1 MARLSVAPRAKDDSK
16 FATFLDEYER
26 RVEATPPGMCA
37 VAMQLDLLRAGGC
50 QTCGKCV
57 PCREGIAHIETLLE
71 EVLAFDVE
79 PDVLD
84 EIRAQATVVRDT
96 ADCAIGWHAAEVLLA
111 GLNTFKEEFESHVK
125 QGQCREGVAQTVPCE
140 TLCPAHVN
148 VPAYIALA
156 GSGDYAGAVGMI
168 RKDNP
173 FPTACAFVCEHPCEN
188 RCRRTLIDAPIN
200 IRGIKKFAVDQLA
213 ADKVTTPAPAA
224 PTGKKIAIVGGGP
237 SGLTCAY
244 FCALMGHEV
253 HVLEMRKQLGGMMRY
268 GIPAYRFPRERLDED
283 IRAIVSAGNVT
294 VHTEYRIDAEGMR
307 RLSEE
312 YDAVYVAIGAQGG
325 KTLKLEGA
333 DAEGVMS
340 AVDLLTKIGDDEY
353 PDFTGKN
360 VVVVGGGNVAMD
372 CARTSVRA
380 GAASVT
386 VAYRRRLED
395 MTALRAE
402 IDSAMQEGVEMM
414 TLQAPDHIE
423 VENGQAVALYTQ
435 PQFIGPVKRRPP
447 GSAEGGQTA
456 CARTCR
462 RGAHRRGP
470 RHRECAVR
478 GGGHA
483 GRSHLLRSRRWLEVG
498 GSLDNVFV
506 GGDCQVGPKTV
517 IIAIGAGKVAARN
530 IDDYL
535 GFNHELDC
543 GVEVPPAAANWRQPC
558 GRVNIVERPAR
569 ERKGDFDAVEVEM
582 FTEEAFQE
590 ARRCLRCDHFGC
602 GCLTREG
609 SNMCKVTI
617 DGVAV
622 EVPEGSTIL
631 DAAKRAG
638 VDIPTLCYMARD

>member
-1 MARLSVAPRAKDDSK
+1 MARLSVAPRAKDDAK

-71 EVLAFDVE
+71 EVLAFDAE

-111 GLNTFKEEFESHVK
+111 GLSMFKEEFESHVK
-125 QGQCREGVAQTVPCE
+125 QGKCREGVAQTVPCE

-156 GSGDYAGAVGMI
+156 GSGDYAGAIGMV

-173 FPTACAFVCEHPCEN
+173 FPTACAFVCEHPCEK

-213 ADKVTTPAPAA
+213 ADQVPTPAPAA
-224 PTGKKIAIVGGGP
+224 PTGKKVAIVGGGP

-294 VHTEYRIDAEGMR
+294 VHTECRIDAEGMR

-435 PQFIGPVKRRPP
+435 PQFIGPVKRGRPAP
-447 GSAEGGQTA
+447 QKADKPLVRVPADVVLIAVGQDIESAPFEEAGMQA
-456 CARTCR
+456 DRTYFEADD
-462 RGAHRRGP
+462 GLKS
-470 RHRECAVR
+470 V
-478 GGGHA
+478 
-483 GRSHLLRSRRWLEVG
+483 

-582 FTEEAFQE
+582 SAEEAFQE

-602 GCLTREG
+602 GVLDEG
-609 SNMCKVTI
+609 RVQY
-617 DGVAV
+617 V
-622 EVPEGSTIL
+622 
-631 DAAKRAG
+631 
-638 VDIPTLCYMARD
+638 

>member
-1 MARLSVAPRAKDDSK
+1 MARLSVAPRAKDDAK

-71 EVLAFDVE
+71 EVLAFGAESDALE
-79 PDVLD
+79 
-84 EIRAQATVVRDT
+84 EIRAQAAVVRDT

-111 GLNTFKEEFESHVK
+111 GLDTFKEEFESHVK
-125 QGQCREGVAQTVPCE
+125 QGKCREGVAQTVPCE

-156 GSGDYAGAVGMI
+156 GSGDYAGAIGMV

-213 ADKVTTPAPAA
+213 ADRVPTPAPAA

-294 VHTEYRIDAEGMR
+294 VHTECRIDAEGMR

-325 KTLKLEGA
+325 KTLKLDGA

-353 PDFTGKN
+353 PNFTGKN

-435 PQFIGPVKRRPP
+435 PQFIGPVKRGRPAP
-447 GSAEGGQTA
+447 QKADKPLVRVPADVVLIAVGQDIESAPFEEAGMQA
-456 CARTCR
+456 DRTYFEADD
-462 RGAHRRGP
+462 GLKS
-470 RHRECAVR
+470 V
-478 GGGHA
+478 
-483 GRSHLLRSRRWLEVG
+483 

-535 GFNHELDC
+535 GSNHELDC

-558 GRVNIVERPAR
+558 GRVNVVERPAR

-582 FTEEAFQE
+582 SAEEAFQE

-602 GCLTREG
+602 GVLDEG
-609 SNMCKVTI
+609 RVQY
-617 DGVAV
+617 V
-622 EVPEGSTIL
+622 
-631 DAAKRAG
+631 
-638 VDIPTLCYMARD
+638 

>member
-1 MARLSVAPRAKDDSK
+1 MARLSVAPRAKDDAK

-71 EVLAFDVE
+71 EVLAFDAE

-111 GLNTFKEEFESHVK
+111 GLNTFIEEFESHVK
-125 QGQCREGVAQTVPCE
+125 QGKCCEGVAQTVPCE

-156 GSGDYAGAVGMI
+156 GSGDYAGAIGMV

-213 ADKVTTPAPAA
+213 ADRAPTPAPAA

-294 VHTEYRIDAEGMR
+294 VRTECRIDAEGMR

-325 KTLKLEGA
+325 KTLKLDGA

-435 PQFIGPVKRRPP
+435 PQFIGPVKRGRPAP
-447 GSAEGGQTA
+447 QKADKPLVRVPADVVLIAVGQDIESAPFEEAGMQA
-456 CARTCR
+456 DRTYFEADD
-462 RGAHRRGP
+462 GLKS
-470 RHRECAVR
+470 V
-478 GGGHA
+478 
-483 GRSHLLRSRRWLEVG
+483 

-543 GVEVPPAAANWRQPC
+543 GVEVPPTAANWRQPC

-582 FTEEAFQE
+582 SAEEAFQE

-602 GCLTREG
+602 GVLDEG
-609 SNMCKVTI
+609 RVQY
-617 DGVAV
+617 V
-622 EVPEGSTIL
+622 
-631 DAAKRAG
+631 
-638 VDIPTLCYMARD
+638 

>member
-1 MARLSVAPRAKDDSK
+1 MARLSVAPRAKDDAK

-57 PCREGIAHIETLLE
+57 PCREGIVHIETLLE
-71 EVLAFDVE
+71 EVLAFSADS
-79 PDVLD
+79 DVLE
-84 EIRAQATVVRDT
+84 EIRAQATVVRDA

-111 GLNTFKEEFESHVK
+111 GLDAFKGEFESHVK
-125 QGQCREGVAQTVPCE
+125 QGKCREGVAQTVPCE
-140 TLCPAHVN
+140 TLCPVHVN

-156 GSGDYAGAVGMI
+156 GLGDYAGAIGMV

-173 FPTACAFVCEHPCEN
+173 FPTACAFVCEHPCEK

-213 ADKVTTPAPAA
+213 ADQVPTPAPAA
-224 PTGKKIAIVGGGP
+224 PTGKKVAIVGGGP
-237 SGLTCAY
+237 SGLTCTY

-294 VHTEYRIDAEGMR
+294 VHTECRIDAEGMR
-307 RLSEE
+307 RLSGE

-325 KTLKLEGA
+325 KTLKLDGA

-360 VVVVGGGNVAMD
+360 VVVIGGGNVAMD

-435 PQFIGPVKRRPP
+435 PQFIGPVKRGRPAP
-447 GSAEGGQTA
+447 QKADKPLVRVPADVVLIAVGQDIESAPFEEAGMQA
-456 CARTCR
+456 DRTYFEADD
-462 RGAHRRGP
+462 GLKS
-470 RHRECAVR
+470 V
-478 GGGHA
+478 
-483 GRSHLLRSRRWLEVG
+483 

-582 FTEEAFQE
+582 SAEEAFQE

-602 GCLTREG
+602 GVLDEG
-609 SNMCKVTI
+609 RVQY
-617 DGVAV
+617 V
-622 EVPEGSTIL
+622 
-631 DAAKRAG
+631 
-638 VDIPTLCYMARD
+638 

>member
-1 MARLSVAPRAKDDSK
+1 MARLSVAPRAKDDAK

-71 EVLAFDVE
+71 EVLAFDAE
-79 PDVLD
+79 PDVLE

-156 GSGDYAGAVGMI
+156 GSGDYAGAIGMV

-173 FPTACAFVCEHPCEN
+173 FPTACAFVCEHPCED
-188 RCRRTLIDAPIN
+188 RCRRTLIDASIN

-213 ADKVTTPAPAA
+213 ADQVPTPAPAA
-224 PTGKKIAIVGGGP
+224 PTGKKVAIVGGGP

-294 VHTEYRIDAEGMR
+294 VHTECRIDAEGMR

-325 KTLKLEGA
+325 KTLKLDGA

-435 PQFIGPVKRRPP
+435 PQFIGPVKRGRPAP
-447 GSAEGGQTA
+447 QKADKPLVRVPADVVLIAVGQDIKSAPFEEAGMQA
-456 CARTCR
+456 DRTYFEADD
-462 RGAHRRGP
+462 GLKS
-470 RHRECAVR
+470 V
-478 GGGHA
+478 
-483 GRSHLLRSRRWLEVG
+483 

-582 FTEEAFQE
+582 SAEEAFQE

-602 GCLTREG
+602 GVLDEG
-609 SNMCKVTI
+609 RVQY
-617 DGVAV
+617 V
-622 EVPEGSTIL
+622 
-631 DAAKRAG
+631 
-638 VDIPTLCYMARD
+638 

>member
-1 MARLSVAPRAKDDSK
+1 MARLSVAPRAKDDAK

-71 EVLAFDVE
+71 EVLAFDAE
-79 PDVLD
+79 PDALD
-84 EIRAQATVVRDT
+84 EIRAQAAVVRDT

-111 GLNTFKEEFESHVK
+111 GLDTFKEEFESHVN
-125 QGQCREGVAQTVPCE
+125 QGKCREGVAQTVPCE

-156 GSGDYAGAVGMI
+156 GSGDYAGAIGMI

-213 ADKVTTPAPAA
+213 ADQVETPAPVA
-224 PTGKKIAIVGGGP
+224 PTGKKVAIVGGGP

-294 VHTEYRIDAEGMR
+294 VHTECRIDAEGMR

-325 KTLKLEGA
+325 KTLKLDGA

-340 AVDLLTKIGDDEY
+340 AVDLLTKIGDGDY

-423 VENGQAVALYTQ
+423 VEDGRAVALHTQ
-435 PQFIGPVKRRPP
+435 PQFIGPVKRGRPAP
-447 GSAEGGQTA
+447 QKADKPLVRVPADVVLIAVGQDIESAPFEEAGMQA
-456 CARTCR
+456 DRTYFEADD
-462 RGAHRRGP
+462 GLKS
-470 RHRECAVR
+470 V
-478 GGGHA
+478 
-483 GRSHLLRSRRWLEVG
+483 

-530 IDDYL
+530 IDDFL

-582 FTEEAFQE
+582 SAEEAFQE

-602 GCLTREG
+602 GVLDEG
-609 SNMCKVTI
+609 RVQY
-617 DGVAV
+617 V
-622 EVPEGSTIL
+622 
-631 DAAKRAG
+631 
-638 VDIPTLCYMARD
+638 

>member
-26 RVEATPPGMCA
+26 RAEATPPGMCA

-71 EVLAFDVE
+71 EVLAFSADSDALE
-79 PDVLD
+79 
-84 EIRAQATVVRDT
+84 EIRAQAAVVRDT

-111 GLNTFKEEFESHVK
+111 GLDTFKEEFESHVK
-125 QGQCREGVAQTVPCE
+125 QGKCREGVAQTVPCE

-156 GSGDYAGAVGMI
+156 GSGDYAGAIGMV

-213 ADKVTTPAPAA
+213 ADQVPTPAPAA
-224 PTGKKIAIVGGGP
+224 PTGKKVAIVGGGP

-294 VHTEYRIDAEGMR
+294 VHTECRIDAEGMR

-325 KTLKLEGA
+325 KTLKLDGA

-380 GAASVT
+380 GAARVT

-435 PQFIGPVKRRPP
+435 PQFIGPVKRGRPAP
-447 GSAEGGQTA
+447 QKADKPPVRVPADVVLIAVGQDIESAPFEEAGMQA
-456 CARTCR
+456 DRTYFEADD
-462 RGAHRRGP
+462 GLKS
-470 RHRECAVR
+470 V
-478 GGGHA
+478 
-483 GRSHLLRSRRWLEVG
+483 

-582 FTEEAFQE
+582 SAEEAFQE

-602 GCLTREG
+602 GVLDEG
-609 SNMCKVTI
+609 RVQY
-617 DGVAV
+617 V
-622 EVPEGSTIL
+622 
-631 DAAKRAG
+631 
-638 VDIPTLCYMARD
+638 

>member
-1 MARLSVAPRAKDDSK
+1 MARLSVAPRTKDDSK

-71 EVLAFDVE
+71 EVLAFDAE

-96 ADCAIGWHAAEVLLA
+96 ADCAIGWHAAEVLLT
-111 GLNTFKEEFESHVK
+111 GLDSFKEEFENHVK
-125 QGQCREGVAQTVPCE
+125 QGKCREGVAQTVPCE

-156 GSGDYAGAVGMI
+156 GLGDYAGAIDMI

-173 FPTACAFVCEHPCEN
+173 FPTACAFVCEHPCEK

-200 IRGIKKFAVDQLA
+200 IRGIKKFAVDQLV
-213 ADKVTTPAPAA
+213 ADQVPTPAPAA
-224 PTGKKIAIVGGGP
+224 PTGKKVAIVGGGP

-294 VHTEYRIDAEGMR
+294 VHTECHIDAEGMR

-360 VVVVGGGNVAMD
+360 VVVIGGGNVAMD

-435 PQFIGPVKRRPP
+435 PQFIGPVKRGRPAP
-447 GSAEGGQTA
+447 QKADKPLVRVPADVVLIAVGQDIESAPFEEAGMQA
-456 CARTCR
+456 DRTYFEADD
-462 RGAHRRGP
+462 GLKS
-470 RHRECAVR
+470 V
-478 GGGHA
+478 
-483 GRSHLLRSRRWLEVG
+483 

-582 FTEEAFQE
+582 SAEEAFQE

-602 GCLTREG
+602 GVLDEG
-609 SNMCKVTI
+609 RVQY
-617 DGVAV
+617 V
-622 EVPEGSTIL
+622 
-631 DAAKRAG
+631 
-638 VDIPTLCYMARD
+638 

>member
-1 MARLSVAPRAKDDSK
+1 MARLSVAPRAKDDAK

-79 PDVLD
+79 PDVLGK
-84 EIRAQATVVRDT
+84 IRAQATVVRDT

-156 GSGDYAGAVGMI
+156 GSGDYAGAIGMI

-213 ADKVTTPAPAA
+213 ADQVPTPALAA

-283 IRAIVSAGNVT
+283 IRAIVSAGNVA
-294 VHTEYRIDAEGMR
+294 VHTECRIDAEGMC

-360 VVVVGGGNVAMD
+360 VVVIGGGNVAMD

-435 PQFIGPVKRRPP
+435 PQFIGPVKRGRPAP
-447 GSAEGGQTA
+447 QKADKPLVRVPADVVLIAVGQDIESAPFEEAGMQA
-456 CARTCR
+456 DRTYFEADD
-462 RGAHRRGP
+462 GLKS
-470 RHRECAVR
+470 V
-478 GGGHA
+478 
-483 GRSHLLRSRRWLEVG
+483 

-582 FTEEAFQE
+582 STEEAFQE

-602 GCLTREG
+602 GVLDEG
-609 SNMCKVTI
+609 RVQY
-617 DGVAV
+617 V
-622 EVPEGSTIL
+622 
-631 DAAKRAG
+631 
-638 VDIPTLCYMARD
+638 

>member
-1 MARLSVAPRAKDDSK
+1 MARLSVAPRAKDDAK

-71 EVLAFDVE
+71 EVLAFDAE
-79 PDVLD
+79 PDALD
-84 EIRAQATVVRDT
+84 EIRAQAAVVRDT
-96 ADCAIGWHAAEVLLA
+96 ADCAIGWHAAEVLLD
-111 GLNTFKEEFESHVK
+111 GLDTFKAEFESHVK
-125 QGQCREGVAQTVPCE
+125 QGKCREGVAQTVPCE

-156 GSGDYAGAVGMI
+156 GSGDYAGAIGMI

-213 ADKVTTPAPAA
+213 ADQVETPAPAA
-224 PTGKKIAIVGGGP
+224 PTGKKVAIVGGGP

-294 VHTEYRIDAEGMR
+294 VHTECRIDAEGMR

-325 KTLKLEGA
+325 KTLKLDGA

-340 AVDLLTKIGDDEY
+340 AVDLLTKIGDGDY

-423 VENGQAVALYTQ
+423 VEDGRAVALHTQ
-435 PQFIGPVKRRPP
+435 PQFIGPVKRGRPAP
-447 GSAEGGQTA
+447 QKADKPLVRVPADVVLIAVGQDIESAPFEEAGMQA
-456 CARTCR
+456 DRTYF
-462 RGAHRRGP
+462 
-470 RHRECAVR
+470 E
-478 GGGHA
+478 A
-483 GRSHLLRSRRWLEVG
+483 GDGLKSV

-530 IDDYL
+530 IDDFL

-582 FTEEAFQE
+582 SAEEAFQE

-602 GCLTREG
+602 GVLDEG
-609 SNMCKVTI
+609 RVQY
-617 DGVAV
+617 V
-622 EVPEGSTIL
+622 
-631 DAAKRAG
+631 
-638 VDIPTLCYMARD
+638 

>member
-57 PCREGIAHIETLLE
+57 PCREGVVHIETLLE
-71 EVLAFDVE
+71 EVLAFDAE
-79 PDVLD
+79 PDALD

-111 GLNTFKEEFESHVK
+111 GLDTFKEEFENHVK
-125 QGQCREGVAQTVPCE
+125 QGKCREGVAQTVPCE

-156 GSGDYAGAVGMI
+156 GSGDYAGAIGMV

-173 FPTACAFVCEHPCEN
+173 FPTACAFVCEHPCEK

-213 ADKVTTPAPAA
+213 ADQVPTPAPAA
-224 PTGKKIAIVGGGP
+224 PTGKKVAIVGGGP

-294 VHTEYRIDAEGMR
+294 VHTECRIDAEGMR
-307 RLSEE
+307 RLSGE

-325 KTLKLEGA
+325 KTLKLDGA

-360 VVVVGGGNVAMD
+360 VVVIGGGNVAMD

-435 PQFIGPVKRRPP
+435 PQFIGPVKRGRPAP
-447 GSAEGGQTA
+447 QKADKPPVRVPADVVLIAVGQDIESAPFEEAGMQA
-456 CARTCR
+456 DRTYFEADD
-462 RGAHRRGP
+462 GLKS
-470 RHRECAVR
+470 V
-478 GGGHA
+478 
-483 GRSHLLRSRRWLEVG
+483 

-582 FTEEAFQE
+582 SAEEAFQE

-602 GCLTREG
+602 GVLDEG
-609 SNMCKVTI
+609 RVQY
-617 DGVAV
+617 V
-622 EVPEGSTIL
+622 
-631 DAAKRAG
+631 
-638 VDIPTLCYMARD
+638 

>member
-26 RVEATPPGMCA
+26 RVEAMPPGMCA

-71 EVLAFDVE
+71 EVLAFDAE
-79 PDVLD
+79 PDVLE

-111 GLNTFKEEFESHVK
+111 GLDSFKEEFENHVK
-125 QGQCREGVAQTVPCE
+125 QGKCREGVAQTVPCE

-156 GSGDYAGAVGMI
+156 GSGDYAGAIGMV

-213 ADKVTTPAPAA
+213 ADQVPTPAPAA
-224 PTGKKIAIVGGGP
+224 PTGKKVAIVGGGP

-294 VHTEYRIDAEGMR
+294 VRTECRIDAEGMR

-325 KTLKLEGA
+325 KTLKLDGA

-435 PQFIGPVKRRPP
+435 PQFIGPVKRGRPAP
-447 GSAEGGQTA
+447 QKADKPLVRVPADVVLIAVGQDIESAPFEEAGMQA
-456 CARTCR
+456 DRTYFEADD
-462 RGAHRRGP
+462 GLKS
-470 RHRECAVR
+470 V
-478 GGGHA
+478 
-483 GRSHLLRSRRWLEVG
+483 
-498 GSLDNVFV
+498 GSLGNVFV

-558 GRVNIVERPAR
+558 GRVNVVERPAR

-582 FTEEAFQE
+582 SAEEAFQE

-602 GCLTREG
+602 GVLDEG
-609 SNMCKVTI
+609 RVQY
-617 DGVAV
+617 V
-622 EVPEGSTIL
+622 
-631 DAAKRAG
+631 
-638 VDIPTLCYMARD
+638 

>member
-1 MARLSVAPRAKDDSK
+1 MARLSVAPRARDDSK

-26 RVEATPPGMCA
+26 RVETTPPGMCA

-57 PCREGIAHIETLLE
+57 PCREGIVHIETLLE
-71 EVLAFDVE
+71 EVLAFSADS
-79 PDVLD
+79 DALD

-111 GLNTFKEEFESHVK
+111 GLDSFKEEFESHVK
-125 QGQCREGVAQTVPCE
+125 QGKCREGVAQTVPCE

-156 GSGDYAGAVGMI
+156 GSGDYAGAIGMV

-173 FPTACAFVCEHPCEN
+173 FPTACAFVCEHPCEK

-213 ADKVTTPAPAA
+213 ADQVPTPAPAA
-224 PTGKKIAIVGGGP
+224 STGKKVAIVGGGP

-253 HVLEMRKQLGGMMRY
+253 HVIEMRKQLGGMMRY

-294 VHTEYRIDAEGMR
+294 VHTECRIDAEGMR

-340 AVDLLTKIGDDEY
+340 AVDLLTKIGDGNY

-423 VENGQAVALYTQ
+423 VENGQAVALYAQ
-435 PQFIGPVKRRPP
+435 PQFIGPVKRGRPAP
-447 GSAEGGQTA
+447 QKADKPLVRVPADVVLIAVGQDIESAPFEEAGMQA
-456 CARTCR
+456 DRTYFEADD
-462 RGAHRRGP
+462 GLKS
-470 RHRECAVR
+470 V
-478 GGGHA
+478 
-483 GRSHLLRSRRWLEVG
+483 

-582 FTEEAFQE
+582 SAEEAFQE

-602 GCLTREG
+602 GVLDEG
-609 SNMCKVTI
+609 RVQY
-617 DGVAV
+617 V
-622 EVPEGSTIL
+622 
-631 DAAKRAG
+631 
-638 VDIPTLCYMARD
+638 

>member
-71 EVLAFDVE
+71 EVLAFDAE
-79 PDVLD
+79 PDVLE
-84 EIRAQATVVRDT
+84 EIRAQAAVVRDT
-96 ADCAIGWHAAEVLLA
+96 ADCAIGWHAAEVLLT
-111 GLNTFKEEFESHVK
+111 GLDSFKEEFESHVK
-125 QGQCREGVAQTVPCE
+125 QGKCREDVAQTVPCE

-156 GSGDYAGAVGMI
+156 GLGDYAGAIGMV

-173 FPTACAFVCEHPCEN
+173 FPTACAFVCEHPCEK

-213 ADKVTTPAPAA
+213 ADRVETPAPAA
-224 PTGKKIAIVGGGP
+224 STGKKVAIVGGGP

-283 IRAIVSAGNVT
+283 ILAIVSAGNVS
-294 VHTEYRIDAEGMR
+294 VHTECRIDAEGMR

-325 KTLKLEGA
+325 KTLKLDGA

-380 GAASVT
+380 GAARVT

-435 PQFIGPVKRRPP
+435 PQFIGPVKRGRPAP
-447 GSAEGGQTA
+447 QKADKPLVRVPADVVLIAVGQDIESAPFEEAGMQA
-456 CARTCR
+456 DRTYFEADD
-462 RGAHRRGP
+462 GLKS
-470 RHRECAVR
+470 V
-478 GGGHA
+478 
-483 GRSHLLRSRRWLEVG
+483 

-582 FTEEAFQE
+582 SAEEAFQE

-602 GCLTREG
+602 GVLDEG
-609 SNMCKVTI
+609 RVQY
-617 DGVAV
+617 V
-622 EVPEGSTIL
+622 
-631 DAAKRAG
+631 
-638 VDIPTLCYMARD
+638 

>member
-79 PDVLD
+79 PDVLE
-84 EIRAQATVVRDT
+84 EIRAQAAVVRDT

-111 GLNTFKEEFESHVK
+111 GLDAFKEEFESHVK

-156 GSGDYAGAVGMI
+156 GSGDYAGAIGMI

-213 ADKVTTPAPAA
+213 ADKVATPAPAA

-294 VHTEYRIDAEGMR
+294 VHTECRIDAEGMR

-325 KTLKLEGA
+325 KTLKLDGA

-435 PQFIGPVKRRPP
+435 PQFIGPVKR
-447 GSAEGGQTA
+447 
-456 CARTCR
+456 
-462 RGAHRRGP
+462 
-470 RHRECAVR
+470 
-478 GGGHA
+478 
-483 GRSHLLRSRRWLEVG
+483 GRSAPQKADKPLVRVPADVVLIAVG
-498 GSLDNVFV
+498 QDIESAPFEEAGMQADRTYFEADDGLKSVGSLDNVFV

-530 IDDYL
+530 IDDFL

-582 FTEEAFQE
+582 SAEEAFQE
-590 ARRCLRCDHFGC
+590 ARRCLRCDYFGC
-602 GCLTREG
+602 GVLDEG
-609 SNMCKVTI
+609 RVQY
-617 DGVAV
+617 V
-622 EVPEGSTIL
+622 
-631 DAAKRAG
+631 
-638 VDIPTLCYMARD
+638 

>member
-1 MARLSVAPRAKDDSK
+1 MAKLSVEPRAKDDGK
-16 FATFLDEYER
+16 FGSFVEEYER
-26 RVEATPPGMCA
+26 RIKATPPGMCA
-37 VAMQLDLLRAGGC
+37 VAFQLDLLRAGGC

-57 PCREGIAHIETLLE
+57 PCREGIGRIEELLE
-71 EVLAFDVE
+71 EVLAFQAE
-79 PDVLD
+79 PGALD
-84 EIRAQATVVRDT
+84 EIRAQANVVRDT
-96 ADCAIGWHAAEVLLA
+96 ADCAIGWHAAEVLLG
-111 GLNTFKEEFESHVK
+111 GLDAFKAEFESHVN

-148 VPAYIALA
+148 VPAYVALA
-156 GSGDYAGAVGMI
+156 GAGDYAGAIGMI

-173 FPTACAFVCEHPCEN
+173 FPTACAYVCEHPCEN
-188 RCRRTLIDAPIN
+188 RCRRTLIDAPVN

-213 ADKVTTPAPAA
+213 ADKVATPAPAA
-224 PTGKKIAIVGGGP
+224 ATGKKVAIVGGGP

-253 HVLEMRKQLGGMMRY
+253 HVFEMRKQLGGMMRY

-283 IRAIVSAGNVT
+283 VRAIMGAGNIS
-294 VHTEYRIDAEGMR
+294 VHFESRIDAEGMK
-307 RLSEE
+307 RLSVE

-333 DAEGVMS
+333 DVQGVMS
-340 AVDLLTKIGDDEY
+340 AVELLTKIGDNEC

-360 VVVVGGGNVAMD
+360 VVVIGGGNVAMD

-423 VENGQAVALYTQ
+423 VEDGHVTALYTQ
-435 PQFIGPVKRRPP
+435 PQFIGPVKRGRPAP
-447 GSAEGGQTA
+447 QTA
-456 CARTCR
+456 DKPLVRIVADVVLIAVGQDIESAPFEEAGMQADRTYFEADD
-462 RGAHRRGP
+462 GLKSIGELP
-470 RHRECAVR
+470 
-478 GGGHA
+478 
-483 GRSHLLRSRRWLEVG
+483 
-498 GSLDNVFV
+498 NVFV

-530 IDDYL
+530 IDDFL
-535 GFNHELDC
+535 GFDHKLDC
-543 GVEVPPAAANWRQPC
+543 GVAVPPAAANWRTPC

-582 FTEEAFQE
+582 TAEEAFQE
-590 ARRCLRCDHFGC
+590 ARRCLRCDHYGC
-602 GCLTREG
+602 GVLDEG
-609 SNMCKVTI
+609 RVQY
-617 DGVAV
+617 V
-622 EVPEGSTIL
+622 
-631 DAAKRAG
+631 
-638 VDIPTLCYMARD
+638 

>member
-57 PCREGIAHIETLLE
+57 PCREGIVHIETLLE
-71 EVLAFDVE
+71 EVLAFSADS
-79 PDVLD
+79 DALD
-84 EIRAQATVVRDT
+84 EICAQATVVRDT

-111 GLNTFKEEFESHVK
+111 GLNTFTEEFESHVK

-156 GSGDYAGAVGMI
+156 GSGDYAGAIGMI

-213 ADKVTTPAPAA
+213 ADQVATPAPAA

-294 VHTEYRIDAEGMR
+294 VHTECHIDAEGMR

-325 KTLKLEGA
+325 KTLKLDGA

-340 AVDLLTKIGDDEY
+340 AVDLLTKIGDGDY

-423 VENGQAVALYTQ
+423 VEDGRAVALHTQ
-435 PQFIGPVKRRPP
+435 PQFIGPVKRGRPAP
-447 GSAEGGQTA
+447 QKADKPPVRVPADVVLIAVGQDIESAPFEEAGMQA
-456 CARTCR
+456 DRTYFEADD
-462 RGAHRRGP
+462 GLKS
-470 RHRECAVR
+470 V
-478 GGGHA
+478 
-483 GRSHLLRSRRWLEVG
+483 
-498 GSLDNVFV
+498 GSLGNVFV

-530 IDDYL
+530 IDDFL

-582 FTEEAFQE
+582 SAEEAFQE

-602 GCLTREG
+602 GVLDEG
-609 SNMCKVTI
+609 RVQY
-617 DGVAV
+617 V
-622 EVPEGSTIL
+622 
-631 DAAKRAG
+631 
-638 VDIPTLCYMARD
+638 

>member
-79 PDVLD
+79 PDVLE
-84 EIRAQATVVRDT
+84 EIRAQAAVVRDT

-111 GLNTFKEEFESHVK
+111 GLDAFKEEFESHVK

-156 GSGDYAGAVGMI
+156 GSGDYAGAIGMV

-213 ADKVTTPAPAA
+213 ADQVPTPAPAA
-224 PTGKKIAIVGGGP
+224 PTGKKVAIVGGGP

-294 VHTEYRIDAEGMR
+294 VHTECRIDAEGMR

-325 KTLKLEGA
+325 KTLKLDGA

-340 AVDLLTKIGDDEY
+340 AVDLLTKIGDGDY

-435 PQFIGPVKRRPP
+435 PQFIGPVKRGRPAP
-447 GSAEGGQTA
+447 QKADKPLVRVPADVVLIAVGQDIESAPFEEAGMQA
-456 CARTCR
+456 DRTYFEADD
-462 RGAHRRGP
+462 GLKS
-470 RHRECAVR
+470 V
-478 GGGHA
+478 
-483 GRSHLLRSRRWLEVG
+483 

-582 FTEEAFQE
+582 SAEEAFQE

-602 GCLTREG
+602 GVLDEG
-609 SNMCKVTI
+609 RVQY
-617 DGVAV
+617 V
-622 EVPEGSTIL
+622 
-631 DAAKRAG
+631 
-638 VDIPTLCYMARD
+638 

>member
-1 MARLSVAPRAKDDSK
+1 MARLSVAPRAKDDAK

-26 RVEATPPGMCA
+26 RVEAMPPGMCA

-111 GLNTFKEEFESHVK
+111 GLDTFKEEFESHVK

-156 GSGDYAGAVGMI
+156 GSGDYAGAIGMI

-200 IRGIKKFAVDQLA
+200 IRGIKKFVVDQLA
-213 ADKVTTPAPAA
+213 ADKVPTPAPAA

-237 SGLTCAY
+237 SGLTCTY

-294 VHTEYRIDAEGMR
+294 VHTECHIDAEGMR

-325 KTLKLEGA
+325 KTLKLDGA

-360 VVVVGGGNVAMD
+360 VVVIGGGNVAMD

-423 VENGQAVALYTQ
+423 VEGGRAVALYTQ
-435 PQFIGPVKRRPP
+435 PQFIGPVKRGRPAP
-447 GSAEGGQTA
+447 QKADKPLVRVPADVVLIAVGQDIESAPFEEAGMQA
-456 CARTCR
+456 DRTYFEADD
-462 RGAHRRGP
+462 GLKS
-470 RHRECAVR
+470 V
-478 GGGHA
+478 
-483 GRSHLLRSRRWLEVG
+483 

-530 IDDYL
+530 IDDFL

-582 FTEEAFQE
+582 SAEEAFQE

-602 GCLTREG
+602 GVLDEG
-609 SNMCKVTI
+609 RVQY
-617 DGVAV
+617 V
-622 EVPEGSTIL
+622 
-631 DAAKRAG
+631 
-638 VDIPTLCYMARD
+638 

>member
-57 PCREGIAHIETLLE
+57 PCREGIVHIETLLE
-71 EVLAFDVE
+71 EVLAFSADS
-79 PDVLD
+79 DALD

-111 GLNTFKEEFESHVK
+111 GLDSFKEEFESHVK
-125 QGQCREGVAQTVPCE
+125 QGKCREGIAQTVPCE

-156 GSGDYAGAVGMI
+156 GSGDYAGAIGMV

-173 FPTACAFVCEHPCEN
+173 FPTACAFVCEHPCEK

-213 ADKVTTPAPAA
+213 ADQVPAPAPAA
-224 PTGKKIAIVGGGP
+224 PTGKKVAIVGGGP

-253 HVLEMRKQLGGMMRY
+253 HVLEMRKHLGGMMRY

-294 VHTEYRIDAEGMR
+294 VHTECRIDAEGMR

-340 AVDLLTKIGDDEY
+340 AVDLLTKIGDGNY

-423 VENGQAVALYTQ
+423 VENGQAVALDTQ
-435 PQFIGPVKRRPP
+435 PQFIGPVKRGRPAP
-447 GSAEGGQTA
+447 QKADKPLVCVPADVVLIAVGQDIESAPFEEAGMQA
-456 CARTCR
+456 DRTCFEADD
-462 RGAHRRGP
+462 GLKS
-470 RHRECAVR
+470 V
-478 GGGHA
+478 
-483 GRSHLLRSRRWLEVG
+483 

-582 FTEEAFQE
+582 SAEEAFQE

-602 GCLTREG
+602 GVLDEG
-609 SNMCKVTI
+609 RVQY
-617 DGVAV
+617 V
-622 EVPEGSTIL
+622 
-631 DAAKRAG
+631 
-638 VDIPTLCYMARD
+638 

>member
-1 MARLSVAPRAKDDSK
+1 MARLSVAPRAKDDAK

-57 PCREGIAHIETLLE
+57 PCREGIAHIQTLLE

-111 GLNTFKEEFESHVK
+111 GLNAFKEEFESHVK

-156 GSGDYAGAVGMI
+156 GSGDYAGAIGMV

-173 FPTACAFVCEHPCEN
+173 FPTACAFVCEHPCED

-213 ADKVTTPAPAA
+213 ADKVPTPAPAA
-224 PTGKKIAIVGGGP
+224 PTGKKVAIVGGGP

-253 HVLEMRKQLGGMMRY
+253 HVLEMSKQLGGMMRY

-294 VHTEYRIDAEGMR
+294 VHTECRIDAEGMC

-340 AVDLLTKIGDDEY
+340 AVDLLTKIGDGDY

-435 PQFIGPVKRRPP
+435 PQFIGPVKRGRPAP
-447 GSAEGGQTA
+447 QKADKPLVRVPADVVLIAVGQDIESAPFEEAGMQA
-456 CARTCR
+456 DRTYFEADD
-462 RGAHRRGP
+462 GLKS
-470 RHRECAVR
+470 V
-478 GGGHA
+478 
-483 GRSHLLRSRRWLEVG
+483 

-582 FTEEAFQE
+582 SAEEAFQE

-602 GCLTREG
+602 GALDEG
-609 SNMCKVTI
+609 RVQY
-617 DGVAV
+617 V
-622 EVPEGSTIL
+622 
-631 DAAKRAG
+631 
-638 VDIPTLCYMARD
+638 

>member
-1 MARLSVAPRAKDDSK
+1 MARLSVAPRAKDDAK

-26 RVEATPPGMCA
+26 RVEAVPPGMCA

-71 EVLAFDVE
+71 EVLAFDAE
-79 PDVLD
+79 PDVLE

-111 GLNTFKEEFESHVK
+111 GLDAFKEEFESHVK

-156 GSGDYAGAVGMI
+156 GSGDYAGAIGMV

-213 ADKVTTPAPAA
+213 ADQVPTPVPAA
-224 PTGKKIAIVGGGP
+224 PTGKKVAIVGGGP

-294 VHTEYRIDAEGMR
+294 VHTECHIDAEGMR
-307 RLSEE
+307 RLSEQ

-325 KTLKLEGA
+325 KTLKLDGA

-435 PQFIGPVKRRPP
+435 PQFIGPVKRGRPAP
-447 GSAEGGQTA
+447 QRADKPLVRVPADVVLIAVGQDIESAPFEEAGMQA
-456 CARTCR
+456 DRTYF
-462 RGAHRRGP
+462 
-470 RHRECAVR
+470 
-478 GGGHA
+478 
-483 GRSHLLRSRRWLEVG
+483 EVDDG
-498 GSLDNVFV
+498 LKSVGSLDNVFV

-543 GVEVPPAAANWRQPC
+543 GVEVPPAAANWRLPC

-582 FTEEAFQE
+582 STEEAFQE

-602 GCLTREG
+602 GVLDEG
-609 SNMCKVTI
+609 RVQY
-617 DGVAV
+617 V
-622 EVPEGSTIL
+622 
-631 DAAKRAG
+631 
-638 VDIPTLCYMARD
+638 

>member
-1 MARLSVAPRAKDDSK
+1 MARLSVAPRAKDDAK

-71 EVLAFDVE
+71 EVLAFDAE
-79 PDVLD
+79 PDALD
-84 EIRAQATVVRDT
+84 EIRAQAAVVRDT

-111 GLNTFKEEFESHVK
+111 GLDTFKEEFESHVK
-125 QGQCREGVAQTVPCE
+125 QGKCREGVAQTVPCE

-156 GSGDYAGAVGMI
+156 GSGDYAGAIGMI

-213 ADKVTTPAPAA
+213 ADQVETPAPAA
-224 PTGKKIAIVGGGP
+224 PTGKKVAIVGGGP

-294 VHTEYRIDAEGMR
+294 VHTECRIDAEGMR

-325 KTLKLEGA
+325 KTLKLDGA

-340 AVDLLTKIGDDEY
+340 AVDLLTKIGDGDY

-423 VENGQAVALYTQ
+423 VEDGRAVALHTQ
-435 PQFIGPVKRRPP
+435 PQFIGPVKRGRPAP
-447 GSAEGGQTA
+447 QKADKPLVRVPADVVLIAVGQDIESAPFEEAGMQA
-456 CARTCR
+456 DRTYFEADD
-462 RGAHRRGP
+462 GLKS
-470 RHRECAVR
+470 V
-478 GGGHA
+478 
-483 GRSHLLRSRRWLEVG
+483 

-569 ERKGDFDAVEVEM
+569 ERKEDFDAVEVEM
-582 FTEEAFQE
+582 SAEEAFQE

-602 GCLTREG
+602 GVLDEG
-609 SNMCKVTI
+609 RVQY
-617 DGVAV
+617 V
-622 EVPEGSTIL
+622 
-631 DAAKRAG
+631 
-638 VDIPTLCYMARD
+638 

>member
-84 EIRAQATVVRDT
+84 EIRARATVVRDT

-111 GLNTFKEEFESHVK
+111 GLDSFKEEFENHVK
-125 QGQCREGVAQTVPCE
+125 QGKCREGVAQTVPCE

-156 GSGDYAGAVGMI
+156 GSGDYAGAIGMI

-213 ADKVTTPAPAA
+213 ADRVPTPAPAA

-268 GIPAYRFPRERLDED
+268 GIPAYRFPRERLNED

-294 VHTEYRIDAEGMR
+294 VRTECRIDAEGMR

-360 VVVVGGGNVAMD
+360 VAVIGGGNVAMD

-435 PQFIGPVKRRPP
+435 PQFIGPVKRGRPAP
-447 GSAEGGQTA
+447 QKADKPLVRVPADVVLIAVGQDIESAPFEEAGMQA
-456 CARTCR
+456 DRTYFEADD
-462 RGAHRRGP
+462 GLK
-470 RHRECAVR
+470 
-478 GGGHA
+478 
-483 GRSHLLRSRRWLEVG
+483 SM

-558 GRVNIVERPAR
+558 GRVNVVERPAR

-582 FTEEAFQE
+582 SAEEAFQE

-602 GCLTREG
+602 GVLDEG
-609 SNMCKVTI
+609 RVQY
-617 DGVAV
+617 V
-622 EVPEGSTIL
+622 
-631 DAAKRAG
+631 
-638 VDIPTLCYMARD
+638 

>member
-1 MARLSVAPRAKDDSK
+1 MARLSVAPRAKDDAK

-26 RVEATPPGMCA
+26 RVEAMPPGMCA

-71 EVLAFDVE
+71 EVLAFDAE

-111 GLNTFKEEFESHVK
+111 GLSTFKEEFESHVK

-156 GSGDYAGAVGMI
+156 GSGDYAGAIGMV

-173 FPTACAFVCEHPCEN
+173 FPTACAFVCEHPCED

-213 ADKVTTPAPAA
+213 ADKVPTPAPAA
-224 PTGKKIAIVGGGP
+224 PTGKKVAIVGGGP

-294 VHTEYRIDAEGMR
+294 VHTECRIDAEGMR

-435 PQFIGPVKRRPP
+435 PQFIGPVKRGRPAP
-447 GSAEGGQTA
+447 QRADKPLVRVPADVVLIAVGQDIESAPFEEAGMQA
-456 CARTCR
+456 DRTYFEADD
-462 RGAHRRGP
+462 GLKS
-470 RHRECAVR
+470 V
-478 GGGHA
+478 
-483 GRSHLLRSRRWLEVG
+483 

-582 FTEEAFQE
+582 SAEEAFQE

-602 GCLTREG
+602 GVLDEG
-609 SNMCKVTI
+609 RVQY
-617 DGVAV
+617 V
-622 EVPEGSTIL
+622 
-631 DAAKRAG
+631 
-638 VDIPTLCYMARD
+638 

>member
-1 MARLSVAPRAKDDSK
+1 MARLSVAPRAKDDAK

-71 EVLAFDVE
+71 EVLAFDAE
-79 PDVLD
+79 PDVLE

-96 ADCAIGWHAAEVLLA
+96 ADCAIGWHAAEVLLV

-156 GSGDYAGAVGMI
+156 GSGDYAGAIGMI

-213 ADKVTTPAPAA
+213 ADQVPTPAPAA

-283 IRAIVSAGNVT
+283 IRAIASAGNVT
-294 VHTEYRIDAEGMR
+294 VHTECRIDAEGMR

-435 PQFIGPVKRRPP
+435 PQFIGPVKRGRPAP
-447 GSAEGGQTA
+447 QKADKPLVRVPADVVLIAVGQDIESAPFEEAGMQA
-456 CARTCR
+456 DRTYFEADD
-462 RGAHRRGP
+462 GLKS
-470 RHRECAVR
+470 V
-478 GGGHA
+478 
-483 GRSHLLRSRRWLEVG
+483 

-530 IDDYL
+530 IDDFL

-582 FTEEAFQE
+582 SAEEAFQE

-602 GCLTREG
+602 GVLDEG
-609 SNMCKVTI
+609 RVQY
-617 DGVAV
+617 V
-622 EVPEGSTIL
+622 
-631 DAAKRAG
+631 
-638 VDIPTLCYMARD
+638 

>member
-26 RVEATPPGMCA
+26 RVETTPPGMCA

-57 PCREGIAHIETLLE
+57 PCREGIVHIETLLE
-71 EVLAFDVE
+71 EVLAFDAE
-79 PDVLD
+79 SDALE
-84 EIRAQATVVRDT
+84 EIRAQAAVVRDT

-111 GLNTFKEEFESHVK
+111 GLDTFKEEFESHVK
-125 QGQCREGVAQTVPCE
+125 QGKCREGVAQTVPCE

-156 GSGDYAGAVGMI
+156 GSGDYAGAIGMI

-213 ADKVTTPAPAA
+213 ADQVETPAPAA
-224 PTGKKIAIVGGGP
+224 PTGKKVAIVGGGP

-294 VHTEYRIDAEGMR
+294 VHTECRIDAEGMR

-325 KTLKLEGA
+325 KTLKLDGA
-333 DAEGVMS
+333 DAGGVMS

-360 VVVVGGGNVAMD
+360 VVVIGGGNVAMD

-423 VENGQAVALYTQ
+423 VENGQVVALYTQ
-435 PQFIGPVKRRPP
+435 PQFIGPVKRGRPAP
-447 GSAEGGQTA
+447 QKADKPPVRVPADVVLIAVGQDIESAPFEEAGMQA
-456 CARTCR
+456 DRTYFEADD
-462 RGAHRRGP
+462 GLKS
-470 RHRECAVR
+470 V
-478 GGGHA
+478 
-483 GRSHLLRSRRWLEVG
+483 

-582 FTEEAFQE
+582 SAEEAFQE

-602 GCLTREG
+602 GVLDEG
-609 SNMCKVTI
+609 RVQY
-617 DGVAV
+617 V
-622 EVPEGSTIL
+622 
-631 DAAKRAG
+631 
-638 VDIPTLCYMARD
+638 